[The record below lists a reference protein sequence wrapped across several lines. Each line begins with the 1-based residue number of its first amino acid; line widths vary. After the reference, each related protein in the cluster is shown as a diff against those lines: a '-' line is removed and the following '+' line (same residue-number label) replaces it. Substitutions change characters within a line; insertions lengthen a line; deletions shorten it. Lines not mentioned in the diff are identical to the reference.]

1 MDREICPYFKH
12 FYKETHRSFYE
23 LLKGKRMKSKEAVFE
38 ALKEV
43 KNLISSITGIQYTLI
58 NEILHTRHSERNDW
72 EESELHFYNPPS
84 WLNLKII
91 EEKSANI

>member
-38 ALKEV
+38 ALKEG

-58 NEILHTRHSERNDW
+58 NEILHTRHNERNDW
-72 EESELHFYNPPS
+72 DESELHFYNPPS
-84 WLNLKII
+84 CLNLKII